1 MYFSD
6 LNGTEPHGCELVV
19 HVPCAEVAVAGLG
32 VFLFARGN
40 IGVKPHVF
48 RAVCI
53 FNFMC
58 WTVQL
63 TTLFSS

>member
-32 VFLFARGN
+32 VFLFARM
-40 IGVKPHVF
+40 KKA
-48 RAVCI
+48 R
-53 FNFMC
+53 
-58 WTVQL
+58 WTFDSVAQ
-63 TTLFSS
+63 